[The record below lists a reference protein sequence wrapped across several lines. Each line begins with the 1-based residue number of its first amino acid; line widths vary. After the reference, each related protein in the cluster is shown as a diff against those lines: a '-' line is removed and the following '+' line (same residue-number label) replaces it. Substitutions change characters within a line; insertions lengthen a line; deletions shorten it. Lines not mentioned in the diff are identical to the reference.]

1 MFVKKLKADYDK
13 LEYFNKGALGNVVL
27 VGDSHADAIGYKLN
41 EKLKENDY
49 SLYRLKTDF
58 YLNNFNFIDI
68 KTKK

>member
-41 EKLKENDY
+41 EKLKEIV
-49 SLYRLKTDF
+49 
-58 YLNNFNFIDI
+58 YLMHKLRKKMMIAKIYPKNN
-68 KTKK
+68 K